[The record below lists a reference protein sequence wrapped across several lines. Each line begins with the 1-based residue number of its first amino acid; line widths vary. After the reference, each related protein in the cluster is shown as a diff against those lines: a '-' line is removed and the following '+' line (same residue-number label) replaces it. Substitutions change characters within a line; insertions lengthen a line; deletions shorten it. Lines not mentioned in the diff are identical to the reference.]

1 MPIRSTSRMQQPAFA
16 PQQSAHPLYRKILI
30 PFAIIVV
37 LVAIGAIWLSSVRSR
52 ITVTVKRDTT
62 GVDDFIQVAKN
73 PESGQLRGRVVQGTF
88 EKVQEFSVEGAGTP
102 VSTGVVAGTVKII
115 NNYSKPQTL
124 VEKTRLL
131 TSDNRLYRIDKT
143 VTVPSKSSVT
153 VKAHAD
159 QEGAKFALSAGEHLT
174 IPGLWIDLQKFIYAE
189 PVDAFS
195 GNQTVVKTVGDSDIS
210 DAYKTLQDVLTQQAE
225 KSLDTEA
232 ATGDGWKAIYDIKVQ
247 DPKNNV
253 SVGQKADSFLASM
266 KVLVTA
272 VYYPTSDIN
281 AFLRD
286 KLKDKLPDGKD
297 LVDFDASQA
306 TFTVDSA
313 DVKNETARLH
323 VTANAG
329 SRLTDKSPMLAKT
342 NFLGL
347 TDDAAKTKIQAVEGV
362 ESVDVRIS
370 PTWIHTIPKN
380 GDHVEMI
387 VQ

>member
-1 MPIRSTSRMQQPAFA
+1 MQQPAFA

>member
-1 MPIRSTSRMQQPAFA
+1 MQQPAFA

-189 PVDAFS
+189 PVDEFS